1 MKKYIKALIER
12 DTPKSPYLDEQTLRA
27 NHPAVR
33 CPSCHWVLCL
43 GTEQFCPTC
52 GQRFLEDTER
62 NWEDE
67 RRKLVFELEN
77 RRKIQH
83 GNKTR

>member
-1 MKKYIKALIER
+1 MKNYVKALIER

-27 NHPAVR
+27 SHPAVR

-43 GTEQFCPTC
+43 GIEQFCPAC

-62 NWEDE
+62 NWKDE
-67 RRKLVFELEN
+67 RRRLARELEERDYKN
-77 RRKIQH
+77 D
-83 GNKTR
+83 